1 MTARALRVV
10 LVIGALFACAPAGAA
25 AAAPQG
31 NTVAHWDE
39 IAQNTVVASGAFQ
52 NEGLVYMAYVSAAV
66 YDAATSIEGG
76 YEPYGDPVAA
86 PRGAST
92 VAAVIEAAY
101 RTLVHYFPSPRSAAA
116 PDLDALHAEALS
128 AIPDGEPKSDGIAV
142 GAAAA
147 NQVIGLRADDG
158 RLTPIATSSPF
169 SPVPGPGVWRRTP
182 PAFAP
187 PQTPW
192 VGAVR
197 PFVLESG
204 DQFLPAPPPPLSSS
218 AWTRAFAE
226 VKAYGGLTSSARTP
240 EQTDIA
246 RFWSTNVISQYN
258 QALRDLAAAHAL
270 SLLETAR
277 LMAMVNIVGAD
288 AQISVMN
295 AKYRHAFWRPV
306 TAIDPTAVSASDG
319 GPVPGFS
326 DGNRST
332 VEEIGWRPLLTTP
345 NHPEY
350 PAAHGSLT
358 SAMAEVFSE
367 FLGTRRIE
375 LTLTSTVVP
384 AMPTRHFER
393 ARDLREEIVEA
404 RLWGGLHY
412 RFSST
417 AGLALGRQVARY
429 DLDHAFEPVRRCRPA
444 RARHSSS
451 PTLRETQGTEL
462 EIDAMQPSP
471 PESTRQQ
478 DER

>member
-10 LVIGALFACAPAGAA
+10 LVIGALVACVPAGAQ
-25 AAAPQG
+25 AAAPHG
-31 NTVAHWDE
+31 NAVAYWDE

-76 YEPYGDPVAA
+76 YEPYGHPIAA
-86 PRGAST
+86 PEGASPD
-92 VAAVIEAAY
+92 AAVIEAAY
-101 RTLVHYFPSPRSAAA
+101 RTLVNYFPSPRPAAA
-116 PDLDALHAEALS
+116 PDLDALHAQALA
-128 AIPDGEPKSDGIAV
+128 AIPEGQSKTDGITV

-158 RLTPIATSSPF
+158 RHTPIATSSPF
-169 SPVPGPGVWRRTP
+169 SPPPGAGVWRRTP

-204 DQFLPAPPPPLSSS
+204 DQFLPALPPPLSSR
-218 AWTRAFAE
+218 AWAAAFAE
-226 VKAYGGLTSSARTP
+226 VKAYGGAIGSARTP

-258 QALRDLAAAHAL
+258 QALRDVAAARAL

-295 AKYRHAFWRPV
+295 AKYRYGFWRPV

-319 GPVPGFS
+319 GPVPGFT
-326 DGNRST
+326 DGNGST
-332 VEEIGWRPLLTTP
+332 VEEQDWRPLLTTP

-375 LTLTSTVVP
+375 LTVTGTVVP
-384 AMPTRHFER
+384 TMPTRHFER
-393 ARDLREEIVEA
+393 ARDLRKEIVEA

-412 RFSST
+412 RFSSI
-417 AGLALGRQVARY
+417 AGLALGREVARY
-429 DLDHAFEPVRRCRPA
+429 DLDHAFGPVRRRPLA
-444 RARHSSS
+444 GPRH
-451 PTLRETQGTEL
+451 
-462 EIDAMQPSP
+462 
-471 PESTRQQ
+471 
-478 DER
+478 

>member
-1 MTARALRVV
+1 MTARAVRV
-10 LVIGALFACAPAGAA
+10 LFVIGALVAGAPAGSAA
-25 AAAPQG
+25 ATPQG
-31 NTVAHWDE
+31 NAVADWDE

-76 YEPYGDPVAA
+76 YEPYGHAVAA

-92 VAAVIEAAY
+92 DAAVIEAAY
-101 RTLVHYFPSPRSAAA
+101 RTLVNYFPSPRPAAA
-116 PDLDALHAEALS
+116 PDLDALHDQALA
-128 AIPDGEPKSDGIAV
+128 AIPDGQAKRDGITV

-147 NQVIGLRADDG
+147 NQVIGLRAHDG

-169 SPVPGPGVWRRTP
+169 SPAPGPGVWRRTP
-182 PAFAP
+182 PAFVP

-197 PFVLESG
+197 PFVLESP
-204 DQFLPAPPPPLSSS
+204 DQFLPAPPPPLSSR
-218 AWTRAFAE
+218 AWARAFAE

-246 RFWSTNVISQYN
+246 RFWSTNVIVQYN
-258 QALRDLAAAHAL
+258 QALRDVAAARAL

-295 AKYRHAFWRPV
+295 AKYHYAFWRPV

-319 GPVPGFS
+319 GPVPGFT
-326 DGNRST
+326 DGNRRT
-332 VEEIGWRPLLTTP
+332 VEEAGWRSLLTTP

-367 FLGTRRIE
+367 FLGTQRIE
-375 LTLTSTVVP
+375 LAVTSTVVP
-384 AMPTRHFER
+384 TTRHFEW

-412 RFSST
+412 RFSSI

-429 DLDHAFEPVRRCRPA
+429 DLDHAFEPVRRCRFVRPW
-444 RARHSSS
+444 H
-451 PTLRETQGTEL
+451 
-462 EIDAMQPSP
+462 
-471 PESTRQQ
+471 
-478 DER
+478 

>member
-10 LVIGALFACAPAGAA
+10 LVIGALIAFAPAIAKAA
-25 AAAPQG
+25 ALG
-31 NTVAHWDE
+31 DNTVARWDE

-76 YEPYGDPVAA
+76 YEPYGSRIAA
-86 PRGAST
+86 PEGAST
-92 VAAVIEAAY
+92 DAAVVEAAY
-101 RTLVHYFPSPRSAAA
+101 RTLAAYFPSPRPAAA
-116 PDLDALHAEALS
+116 PDLEALHAQAL
-128 AIPDGEPKSDGIAV
+128 AALPEGQAKNDGIAV

-147 NQVIGLRADDG
+147 NQIISLRAGDG
-158 RLTPIATSSPF
+158 RLTPIGTSSPF
-169 SPVPGPGVWRRTP
+169 SPTPGPAVWRRTP

-197 PFVLESG
+197 PFVLQSG
-204 DQFLPAPPPPLSSS
+204 DQFLPAPPPPLSSR
-218 AWTRAFAE
+218 AWARAFAE
-226 VKAYGGLTSSARTP
+226 IKAYGGATSSARTS

-246 RFWSTNVISQYN
+246 RFWSTNVIAQYN
-258 QALRDLAAAHAL
+258 QALRDLAAGRGL

-277 LMAMVNIVGAD
+277 LMAVVNIVGAD
-288 AQISVMN
+288 TQISVMN
-295 AKYRHAFWRPV
+295 AKYRYAFWRPV
-306 TAIDPTAVSASDG
+306 TAIDPAAVSAGDG

-332 VEEIGWRPLLTTP
+332 VEEPGWRPLLTTP

-367 FLGTRRIE
+367 FLGTHRIE
-375 LTLTSTVVP
+375 LTVTGTTVPTMST
-384 AMPTRHFER
+384 RYFEH
-393 ARDLREEIVEA
+393 ARDLRKEIVDA

-412 RFSST
+412 RFSSM
-417 AGLALGRQVARY
+417 AGVALGRHVARY
-429 DLDHAFEPVRRCRPA
+429 DLDHAFGPAHKCRA
-444 RARHSSS
+444 AHARH
-451 PTLRETQGTEL
+451 
-462 EIDAMQPSP
+462 
-471 PESTRQQ
+471 
-478 DER
+478 

>member
-1 MTARALRVV
+1 VTARVLRAV
-10 LVIGALFACAPAGAA
+10 LVIGTLVVFAPASSA
-25 AAAPQG
+25 AAAPQN
-31 NTVAHWDE
+31 NTVAQWDE

-66 YDAATSIEGG
+66 YDASTSIEGR
-76 YEPYGDPVAA
+76 YEPYGGRIAA
-86 PRGAST
+86 PGGAST
-92 VAAVIEAAY
+92 DAAVIEAAY
-101 RTLVHYFPSPRSAAA
+101 RTLASYFPSPRPAGA
-116 PDLDALHAEALS
+116 PDLESLHTQALAALPEGQAKS
-128 AIPDGEPKSDGIAV
+128 AGIAV

-147 NQVIGLRADDG
+147 DQIIGLRRGDG
-158 RLTPIATSSPF
+158 RLTPIGTSSPF
-169 SPVPGPGVWRRTP
+169 SPTPGPGVWRRTP

-197 PFVLESG
+197 PFVLEGG
-204 DQFLPAPPPPLSSS
+204 DQFLPAAPLPLSSH
-218 AWTRAFAE
+218 AWATAFAE
-226 VKAYGGLTSSARTP
+226 IKAYGGSVRSARTS

-246 RFWSTNVISQYN
+246 RFWSTNVIGQYN
-258 QALRDLAAAHAL
+258 QALRDLAAARGL

-295 AKYRHAFWRPV
+295 AKYHYGFWRPV
-306 TAIDPTAVSASDG
+306 TAIDPGAVSASDG

-332 VEEIGWRPLLTTP
+332 VEEAGWRSLLTTP

-367 FLGTRRIE
+367 FLGTKRIE

-384 AMPTRHFER
+384 TMPTRYFEH
-393 ARDLREEIVEA
+393 ARDLRKEIVEA

-412 RFSST
+412 RFSSL
-417 AGLALGRQVARY
+417 AGVAMGRQVARY
-429 DLDHAFEPVRRCRPA
+429 DLDHAFGPVRWCRDPS
-444 RARHSSS
+444 RH
-451 PTLRETQGTEL
+451 
-462 EIDAMQPSP
+462 
-471 PESTRQQ
+471 
-478 DER
+478 